1 MNQAAKRRRGPVV
14 PPLSRKIRY
23 GFETI
28 LAYGIYGFFRALP
41 LKTAS
46 ACGGRILQAIGPRMG
61 ISRVA
66 LKNLDLAFPE
76 KTADEKNIILQN
88 MWNNLG
94 RVIAEYAHLSHIAP
108 QVDIEGME
116 HLLAAKNS
124 GKAMIFWSGHLG
136 NWEATPM
143 MARQAGLDISLIYRK
158 PNNPGVDRLLRYT
171 REQAGGSGHIAKG
184 AEGAREIFSLLKQ
197 KKAIGILL
205 DQKLNEGLAVPFF
218 GRPAM
223 TATAVAQFALRFDC
237 VLTPTCTR
245 RLPDGRL
252 QVRIFPPMTV
262 LQTGNRDADA
272 MALLVRINQQL
283 EDWIRASPA
292 DWLWIHKRWPDSA

>member
-1 MNQAAKRRRGPVV
+1 MTQTAKPRRGPVAV
-14 PPLSRKIRY
+14 PLSRKIRY
-23 GFETI
+23 GFETA
-28 LAYGIYGFFRALP
+28 LVYFIYGVFRILP

-46 ACGGRILQAIGPRMG
+46 AFGGRVLQALGPRMG

-66 LKNLDLAFPE
+66 LKNLDGAFPE
-76 KTADEKNIILQN
+76 KSADEKQTILKN

-108 QVDIEGME
+108 QVEIEGME
-116 HLLAAKNS
+116 HLLAAKNA

-143 MARQAGLDISLIYRK
+143 MARQAGLDINLIYRK
-158 PNNPGVDRLLRYT
+158 PNNPGVDRLLRYA

-205 DQKLNEGLAVPFF
+205 DQKLNEGLSVPFF
-218 GRPAM
+218 GKPAM
-223 TATAVAQFALRFDC
+223 TASAAAQFALRFDC
-237 VLTPTCTR
+237 VLTPTRTR
-245 RLPDGRL
+245 RLPDGRVH
-252 QVRIFPPMTV
+252 VRIYPPMAV
-262 LQTGNRDADA
+262 EQTGDRDADV

-283 EDWIRASPA
+283 EDWIREAPA